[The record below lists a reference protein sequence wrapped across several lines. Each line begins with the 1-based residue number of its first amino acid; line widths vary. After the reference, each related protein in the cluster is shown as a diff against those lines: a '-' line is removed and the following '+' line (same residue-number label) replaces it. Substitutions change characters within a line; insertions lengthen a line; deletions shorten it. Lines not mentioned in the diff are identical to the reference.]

1 VATVDQ
7 TMSIPVLPLNALKR
21 GPRNCPEAVYMWNES
36 LWLDPDPLIITSAA
50 AAAVVVVA

>member
-1 VATVDQ
+1 
-7 TMSIPVLPLNALKR
+7 MSIPVLPLNALKR